1 VEVQAVKKAK
11 NDAVAASKT
20 KHKQKLS
27 HVKKLLRD
35 EIVMANAKHK
45 QNIIKLNRQNEAMRQ
60 QTSDQRNKW
69 KETLRAAEQMNSV
82 LEQTATAALLEVQS
96 CTRQLHVG
104 SCLTRDLKATLEQ
117 VVEASST
124 KETEVEK
131 LEGTNKALW
140 ADLRHVRK
148 QLQEEEAR
156 VKRME
161 KEQAVLQKKVEDLQ
175 EELLVTKGKLKGQNL
190 RVLALCQVLLP
201 FVVS

>member
-1 VEVQAVKKAK
+1 MKERAQVKMKRLLETKRTLMVEVQAVKKAK

-20 KHKQKLS
+20 QHKQKLS
-27 HVKKLLRD
+27 H
-35 EIVMANAKHK
+35 ANAKHK

-69 KETLRAAEQMNSV
+69 KETLRAAEQKNSV

-117 VVEASST
+117 VMEASST

-131 LEGTNKALW
+131 LEGTNKALC

-156 VKRME
+156 VKQME
-161 KEQAVLQKKVEDLQ
+161 KEQAGMQKKVEDLQ
-175 EELLVTKGKLKGQNL
+175 
-190 RVLALCQVLLP
+190 
-201 FVVS
+201 